1 MEVFTQEAENK
12 RMEQELIK
20 TQILNLKMFETKRE
34 KVQASIE
41 EDRHRLLKQ
50 LQTMK
55 GLKSALETQLKN

>member
-1 MEVFTQEAENK
+1 
-12 RMEQELIK
+12 MEQELIK

>member
-41 EDRHRLLKQ
+41 EDRHRLFKQ